1 MVGWLSRNSYA
12 VPTEVG
18 KVGTESPTFI
28 EPVQKRKDGIE
39 AMFSRQAKAAQ
50 QRSAVRDAPSSPS
63 PPPHAAAASG
73 KRKREPSS
81 SADEVEEV
89 KGKMGT
95 SASSAA
101 PSPFKRSVAKEHPIK
116 VDDDSVDS
124 EGNSD
129 VEILLS
135 HPSSPPQAQ
144 SVRSHP
150 ALALS
155 RTELIANLEECSATI
170 KSSFK
175 DCQAKDKERGGR
187 HRQRQHHLSVGF
199 AAAEG

>member
-1 MVGWLSRNSYA
+1 MVVWLSRDSYA

-50 QRSAVRDAPSSPS
+50 QRSAVRDAPPS
-63 PPPHAAAASG
+63 PPHAAAVSG

-101 PSPFKRSVAKEHPIK
+101 PSPSKRSVAKEHPIK
-116 VDDDSVDS
+116 VDDDSVDL

-135 HPSSPPQAQ
+135 HPSSPQAQ
-144 SVRSHP
+144 SVRPSP
-150 ALALS
+150 ALALL
-155 RTELIANLEECSATI
+155 RM
-170 KSSFK
+170 
-175 DCQAKDKERGGR
+175 R
-187 HRQRQHHLSVGF
+187 
-199 AAAEG
+199 

>member
-1 MVGWLSRNSYA
+1 

-39 AMFSRQAKAAQ
+39 AMFSRQAKAA
-50 QRSAVRDAPSSPS
+50 
-63 PPPHAAAASG
+63 AASG

-81 SADEVEEV
+81 PAEEVEEV
-89 KGKMGT
+89 KVKMGT
-95 SASSAA
+95 STSSAA
-101 PSPFKRSVAKEHPIK
+101 ASPSKRSVAKEHPIK

-135 HPSSPPQAQ
+135 GPSSPPTQ
-144 SVRSHP
+144 SVRSTP
-150 ALALS
+150 
-155 RTELIANLEECSATI
+155 
-170 KSSFK
+170 
-175 DCQAKDKERGGR
+175 
-187 HRQRQHHLSVGF
+187 GF
-199 AAAEG
+199 ITHEMTLN

>member
-1 MVGWLSRNSYA
+1 MVRSPRPTPEHLTFDTVCSVGSLRNSYA

-50 QRSAVRDAPSSPS
+50 QRSAVRDAPPSS
-63 PPPHAAAASG
+63 PHAAATSG

-81 SADEVEEV
+81 SAEEVEEV

-101 PSPFKRSVAKEHPIK
+101 PSPSKRSVAKEHPIK

-135 HPSSPPQAQ
+135 GPSSPPQAQ
-144 SVRSHP
+144 SVRPPP

-155 RTELIANLEECSATI
+155 RV
-170 KSSFK
+170 
-175 DCQAKDKERGGR
+175 R
-187 HRQRQHHLSVGF
+187 
-199 AAAEG
+199 

>member
-1 MVGWLSRNSYA
+1 M
-12 VPTEVG
+12 
-18 KVGTESPTFI
+18 GTESPTFI

-50 QRSAVRDAPSSPS
+50 QRSAVRDAPSSP
-63 PPPHAAAASG
+63 PPHAAAASG

-81 SADEVEEV
+81 SAEEVEEV

-101 PSPFKRSVAKEHPIK
+101 PSTSKRSVAREHPIK

-135 HPSSPPQAQ
+135 GPSSPQAQ
-144 SVRSHP
+144 SVRPPPRLGFITHEMT
-150 ALALS
+150 L
-155 RTELIANLEECSATI
+155 NLLPI
-170 KSSFK
+170 
-175 DCQAKDKERGGR
+175 
-187 HRQRQHHLSVGF
+187 
-199 AAAEG
+199 